1 MPALCASEDGILEVL
16 GIKKYAASDKLILE
30 IWYDGMLTKLYVKNS
45 KKKKIKVGFLKYS
58 SVIPFS
64 IQTDVHI
71 QSNSMN

>member
-45 KKKKIKVGFLKYS
+45 KKNQGWIFKI
-58 SVIPFS
+58 
-64 IQTDVHI
+64 
-71 QSNSMN
+71 